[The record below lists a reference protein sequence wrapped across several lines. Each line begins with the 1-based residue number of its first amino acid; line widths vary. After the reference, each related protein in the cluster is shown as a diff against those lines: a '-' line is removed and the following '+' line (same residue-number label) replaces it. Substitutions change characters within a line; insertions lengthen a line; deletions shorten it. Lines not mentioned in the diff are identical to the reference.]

1 MNSSDSVEQTVRLT
15 LEGMEVAFKI
25 AGAGAKNIAVMIYTM
40 MKEKEKTKGKTRLT
54 NMLKSGKPLKIF
66 TFNAEDLEVFS
77 REAERYGVLYCAL
90 AVKKD
95 SKIDGE
101 VDVLIR
107 EEDASK
113 VNRIAE
119 RFKFRE
125 IGTIKKKLEQERQA
139 EQMAKEELKDE
150 TKKLIDDILPEETSQ
165 AKEFPSNTNHTE
177 GKNLSEISLDTKIC
191 NKTENSKKNEK
202 KSVMEELK
210 EIEKGIK
217 NQEKQE
223 DLETVKET
231 LQTDKQKNKKLSKK
245 KEKHRKQLKQ
255 LKERE

>member
-1 MNSSDSVEQTVRLT
+1 
-15 LEGMEVAFKI
+15 
-25 AGAGAKNIAVMIYTM
+25 
-40 MKEKEKTKGKTRLT
+40 
-54 NMLKSGKPLKIF
+54 MLKSGKPLKIF

-150 TKKLIDDILPEETSQ
+150 TKKLIDDIFQ
-165 AKEFPSNTNHTE
+165 
-177 GKNLSEISLDTKIC
+177 
-191 NKTENSKKNEK
+191 KKL
-202 KSVMEELK
+202 V
-210 EIEKGIK
+210 
-217 NQEKQE
+217 
-223 DLETVKET
+223 
-231 LQTDKQKNKKLSKK
+231 KQKNFPVIQII
-245 KEKHRKQLKQ
+245 RR
-255 LKERE
+255 ERIYPRFP